1 MEVNVLENLVK
12 YYHENK
18 ISHAYLIETNNLEKC
33 YLDLLEVI
41 KQIFC
46 QNEYNKECNKCNICN
61 LVNQNY
67 LPSLVVISPDG
78 MNIKKE
84 QIVELKKKF
93 STVPIYTKENIYVI
107 KNAEKLNGAS
117 ATTMLKFL
125 EEPEQNILGF
135 FITNNANNV
144 ISTIRSRCEVI
155 KVLYDIH
162 ELDINNITNDINKD
176 KFDVA
181 IEYLFKIEV
190 EKKLGIMYNRDVV
203 LNKFSEREDIKT
215 VFKII
220 FIIYEELLK
229 KVMGLDNKFDF
240 EKINELSSLDKD
252 KVLRRINL
260 VTKFID
266 DIDSNVN
273 VELLL
278 DKFVIELGDY
288 IE

>member
-18 ISHAYLIETNNLEKC
+18 MSHAYLIETNNLEKC

-117 ATTMLKFL
+117 ANTMLKFL

-252 KVLRRINL
+252 SVLRRINL

>member
-1 MEVNVLENLVK
+1 
-12 YYHENK
+12 
-18 ISHAYLIETNNLEKC
+18 
-33 YLDLLEVI
+33 
-41 KQIFC
+41 
-46 QNEYNKECNKCNICN
+46 
-61 LVNQNY
+61 
-67 LPSLVVISPDG
+67 
-78 MNIKKE
+78 MNIIKNV
-84 QIVELKKKF
+84 I
-93 STVPIYTKENIYVI
+93 NAIYVI

-117 ATTMLKFL
+117 ANTMLKFL

>member
-117 ATTMLKFL
+117 ANTMLKFL

-240 EKINELSSLDKD
+240 EKINELNSLDKD

>member
-41 KQIFC
+41 KRIFC

-117 ATTMLKFL
+117 ANTMLKFL

>member
-1 MEVNVLENLVK
+1 MEVNGLENLVK

-117 ATTMLKFL
+117 ANTMLKFL

>member
-117 ATTMLKFL
+117 ANTMLKFL

-240 EKINELSSLDKD
+240 EMINELSSLDKD

>member
-117 ATTMLKFL
+117 ANTMLKFL

-203 LNKFSEREDIKT
+203 LNKFSEREDIKS

-240 EKINELSSLDKD
+240 EKINELSSLDKE

>member
-117 ATTMLKFL
+117 ANTMLKFL

-162 ELDINNITNDINKD
+162 ELDINNISNDINKD

>member
-33 YLDLLEVI
+33 YLNLLEII

-117 ATTMLKFL
+117 ANTMLKFL

-203 LNKFSEREDIKT
+203 LNKFSEREDIKN

>member
-33 YLDLLEVI
+33 YLDLLKVI

-117 ATTMLKFL
+117 ANTMLKFL

>member
-117 ATTMLKFL
+117 ANTMLKFL

-240 EKINELSSLDKD
+240 DKINELSSLDKD

-273 VELLL
+273 IELLL

>member
-117 ATTMLKFL
+117 ANTMLKFL

-229 KVMGLDNKFDF
+229 KIMGLDNKFDF

>member
-117 ATTMLKFL
+117 ANTMLKFL

-176 KFDVA
+176 KFDVV

>member
-1 MEVNVLENLVK
+1 MEVSVLENLVK

-117 ATTMLKFL
+117 ANTMLKFL

-240 EKINELSSLDKD
+240 EKINELSSLDKE

>member
-117 ATTMLKFL
+117 ANTMLKFL

-181 IEYLFKIEV
+181 KEYLFKIEV

>member
-117 ATTMLKFL
+117 ANTMLKFL

-190 EKKLGIMYNRDVV
+190 EKKLGIMYNIDVV

>member
-117 ATTMLKFL
+117 ANTMLKFL

-240 EKINELSSLDKD
+240 ENINELSSLDKD

>member
-12 YYHENK
+12 YYRENK

-117 ATTMLKFL
+117 ANTMLKFL

-252 KVLRRINL
+252 KLLRRINL

>member
-117 ATTMLKFL
+117 ANTMLKFL

-190 EKKLGIMYNRDVV
+190 EKNLGIMYNRDVV

-252 KVLRRINL
+252 SVLRRINL

>member
-117 ATTMLKFL
+117 ANTMLKFL

-190 EKKLGIMYNRDVV
+190 EKNLGIMYNRDVV

-288 IE
+288 SE

>member
-117 ATTMLKFL
+117 ANTMLKFL

-252 KVLRRINL
+252 KLLRKINL

>member
-117 ATTMLKFL
+117 ANTMLKFL

-252 KVLRRINL
+252 SVLRRINL

-273 VELLL
+273 IELLL

-288 IE
+288 NE

>member
-18 ISHAYLIETNNLEKC
+18 MSHAYLIETNNLEKC

-117 ATTMLKFL
+117 ANTMLKFL

-135 FITNNANNV
+135 YITNNANNV

>member
-1 MEVNVLENLVK
+1 MEVNILENLVK

-61 LVNQNY
+61 LVHQNY

-117 ATTMLKFL
+117 ANTMLKFL

-162 ELDINNITNDINKD
+162 ELDINNITNAINKD

>member
-117 ATTMLKFL
+117 ANTMLKFL

-203 LNKFSEREDIKT
+203 LNKFSEREDIKI

-220 FIIYEELLK
+220 FITYEELLK

>member
-33 YLDLLEVI
+33 YLNLLEII

-117 ATTMLKFL
+117 ANTMLKFL

>member
-84 QIVELKKKF
+84 QIVELKNKF
-93 STVPIYTKENIYVI
+93 STVPIYVI

-117 ATTMLKFL
+117 ANTMLKFL

>member
-107 KNAEKLNGAS
+107 KNAEKLNGVS
-117 ATTMLKFL
+117 ANTMLKFL

-203 LNKFSEREDIKT
+203 LNKFSEKEDIKT

>member
-84 QIVELKKKF
+84 QILELKKKF

-117 ATTMLKFL
+117 ANTMLKFL

-203 LNKFSEREDIKT
+203 LNKFSEREDIKI

>member
-67 LPSLVVISPDG
+67 LPSLVVISQDG

-117 ATTMLKFL
+117 ANTMLKFL

-278 DKFVIELGDY
+278 DKFIIELGDY

>member
-1 MEVNVLENLVK
+1 VEVNVLENLVK

-67 LPSLVVISPDG
+67 LPSLIVISPDG

-117 ATTMLKFL
+117 ANTMLKFL

>member
-117 ATTMLKFL
+117 ANTMLKFL

-203 LNKFSEREDIKT
+203 LNKFSEREDIK
-215 VFKII
+215 II